1 MSKRIV
7 VKVGSNVL
15 TRKNGTLDIT
25 RMSALVD
32 QIAELREM
40 GFQVVLV
47 SSGAVASGRS
57 ELGNDVHLDSVE
69 QRQLYSAVGQAK
81 LMNRYYEFFKE
92 HQIAVGQILTTKEN
106 FSTQEQYVNQR
117 NCLEIMLEKGVLPI
131 VNENDTVSI
140 TELMF
145 TDNDELSGL
154 MATMC
159 QAEALYLLSN
169 IDGVYDGNP
178 SDASSSVIREV
189 APGHDLSEYIQVS
202 KSSAGRGGMTSKA
215 GTAEKVAAQGVH
227 VYIANG
233 DREHILTDLVTRPD
247 TVPFTHFQP
256 TIVQE
261 AEQSGAEDVSAQVE
275 AILQAAQAASR
286 EQSRVSEQQVNEL
299 LLALADAIEVDIPAL
314 LEANVLDLKRM
325 DPANPKY
332 DRLKLTEARLRGIAQ
347 DMRNTAAL
355 PSPLHLVQQ
364 KTTLPNGLELQRVS
378 APFGVIGVIYEAR
391 PNVSFDVFS
400 LCFKAGSA
408 CVLKGGS
415 DAKDSNEAI
424 VRLIKRVLEERGINP
439 NFVSLL
445 PASHEATDI
454 LLRAHGL
461 VDLLIPR
468 GSKRLIDFVRQHA
481 SIPFIETGA
490 GICHTYFDKEG
501 NLEMGRA
508 IICNAKTRRVSVCN
522 ALDCLLIHCNRL
534 ADLPQLCS
542 PLAEHNVVIYADE
555 QAYASLDGHYP
566 ASLLQHAT
574 QESFGTE
581 FLDYKM
587 AIRTVSGFEVAL
599 NHIAHFSSKHSECVV
614 SNDEQVIARF
624 YEEVDAACV
633 YANAPTSFTDGAQ
646 FGLGAEI
653 GISTQKLH
661 ARGPMALKEITTYKW
676 LIRGEG
682 QIRSNC

>member
-159 QAEALYLLSN
+159 HAEALYLLSN

-261 AEQSGAEDVSAQVE
+261 AEQGGAEDVSAQVE
-275 AILQAAQAASR
+275 AILLAAQAASR

-522 ALDCLLIHCNRL
+522 ALDCLLIHCDRL

-542 PLAEHNVVIYADE
+542 PLAEHNVVIYADD

-574 QESFGTE
+574 PESFGTE

-682 QIRSNC
+682 QIRSNG